1 MNGKQIGMLVAGF
14 IVVVI
19 GLSTIFGSFYTINQ
33 TERGVLLR
41 NGAVVSVIEPGLSY
55 KVPFIDSVARLS
67 VQNEAVLYRNLMAY
81 SKDQQGATVNV
92 SVSYHVPPA
101 DVVQVYSSYKTVE
114 SMQSRLIDRQVP
126 TQLENVFGKYNAVEA
141 VQNRVKFVQDVT
153 DAIRDSVAG
162 APVII
167 DSVQVENI
175 DFSKAYEDAVEARMT
190 AEVAVKTRQQQLQT
204 EQVQAQIV
212 VTQAQAEA
220 DSQLARAK
228 ADAEAIVLK
237 GDAEASA
244 IRARAEALAANSNLV
259 ELTKAERWDGKLPST
274 VVPNGAMPFI
284 DVKK

>member
-1 MNGKQIGMLVAGF
+1 MNDLKIAK
-14 IVVVI
+14 IVVGAIIAIVLI
-19 GLSTIFGSFYTINQ
+19 SVIFGSFYTVDQ
-33 TERGVLLR
+33 AERGVLLR
-41 NGAVVSVIEPGLSY
+41 NGAMVGVVEPGLSF
-55 KVPFIDSVARLS
+55 KLPFIDSVHFISLQS
-67 VQNEAVLYRNLMAY
+67 NAVLYDNLDAY
-81 SKDQQGATVNV
+81 SKDQQVAKLRV
-92 SVSYHVPPA
+92 SVSYRVDPSDVPA
-101 DVVQVYSSYKTVE
+101 VYERFKTLE
-114 SMQSRLIDRQVP
+114 GLQARLIDRQVP
-126 TQLENVFGKYNAVEA
+126 TQVENVFGQYNAVEA
-141 VQNRVKFVQDVT
+141 VQSRVKLVQDVT
-153 DAIRDSVAG
+153 SAIRDSIKG
-162 APVII
+162 PII
-167 DSVQVENI
+167 VDSVQVENI
-175 DFSKAYEDAVEARMT
+175 DFSAAYESAVEARMT

-259 ELTKAERWDGKLPST
+259 ELTKAERWDGKLPTT

>member
-1 MNGKQIGMLVAGF
+1 MNDLKIAK
-14 IVVVI
+14 IVVGAIIAIVLI
-19 GLSTIFGSFYTINQ
+19 SVIFGSFYTVDQ
-33 TERGVLLR
+33 AERGVLLR
-41 NGAVVSVIEPGLSY
+41 NGAMVGVVEPGLSF
-55 KVPFIDSVARLS
+55 KLPFIDSVHFISLQS
-67 VQNEAVLYRNLMAY
+67 NAVLYDNLDAY
-81 SKDQQGATVNV
+81 SKDQQAAKLRV
-92 SVSYHVPPA
+92 SVSYRVDPSDVPT
-101 DVVQVYSSYKTVE
+101 VYERFKTLE
-114 SMQSRLIDRQVP
+114 GLQARLIDRQVP
-126 TQLENVFGKYNAVEA
+126 TQVENVFGQYNAVEA
-141 VQNRVKFVQDVT
+141 VQSRVKLVQDVT
-153 DAIRDSVAG
+153 AAIRDSIKG
-162 APVII
+162 PII
-167 DSVQVENI
+167 VDSVQVENI
-175 DFSKAYEDAVEARMT
+175 DFSAAYESAVEARMT